1 MVSYFSKQGLNEVD
15 IKYSREIIPK
25 VGFVCGILF
34 TISGV
39 SGLMKSTSN
48 SPLRNSK
55 YIMLSSVG
63 LLFSGYYLISYFNE
77 YNKHV

>member
-1 MVSYFSKQGLNEVD
+1 MVSYFLKQGLNEID

-34 TISGV
+34 TV
-39 SGLMKSTSN
+39 SGLTGIMKSLNRSE
-48 SPLRNSK
+48 SK
-55 YIMLSSVG
+55 NTRYLWFSSIG
-63 LLFSGYYLISYFNE
+63 LLISGYYLISYFNE